1 MAAAVADAAATPR
14 RPAIRSFLFAPANH
28 PRKVEKV
35 FASGADA
42 VILDLEDA
50 CAIADKV
57 ASRATVVAALASPRP
72 CLGYVR
78 INAADTSWCH
88 RDLDAVVGPGVDG
101 IVLPK
106 VERPETLFLIDW
118 LLAQY
123 ERERGLP
130 VGGID
135 LMPIIETGAGLHALD
150 AIIGAGTRVRRL
162 SFGAGDFTR
171 DMGMKWSA
179 DEAELADARSRLVL
193 ASRVGGLEP
202 PIDTVHI
209 DLADADSFALSVA
222 TGVKFGFQ
230 GKLLI
235 HPQQVAATN
244 SAYLPSPAE
253 VARAEKIIAA
263 FDAAEASGSAS
274 IQVDGYFIDYPIVQ
288 KALQV
293 IALAARR

>member
-1 MAAAVADAAATPR
+1 MLEETSRKTPR
-14 RPAIRSFLFAPANH
+14 AIRSFLFAPANH
-28 PRKVEKV
+28 PRRVEKV
-35 FASGADA
+35 FGAGADA

-50 CAIADKV
+50 CAVADKV
-57 ASRATVVAALASPRP
+57 ASRATAVEALQAPRD

-78 INAADTSWCH
+78 INAVDTIWCL
-88 RDLDAVVGPGVDG
+88 RDLDSVMGPWLDG

-106 VERPETLFLIDW
+106 VERPEELFMIDW
-118 LLAQY
+118 LMAQY

-130 VGGID
+130 VGAID
-135 LMPIIETGAGLHALD
+135 LMPLIETGLGIHALD
-150 AIIGAGTRVRRL
+150 AIIASKTRTRRL

-179 DEAELADARSRLVL
+179 DEPELAYARGRLVL

-209 DLADADSFALSVA
+209 DLADHASFTHSVE

-235 HPQQVAATN
+235 HPQQVELTN
-244 SAYLPSPAE
+244 ASYMPSE
-253 VARAEKIIAA
+253 QEIHRAEMIIAA
-263 FDAAEASGSAS
+263 FNAAEASGSAS
-274 IQVDGYFIDYPIVQ
+274 IQVDGYFIDYPIVE
-288 KALQV
+288 KARHVL
-293 IALAARR
+293 ALAQRN